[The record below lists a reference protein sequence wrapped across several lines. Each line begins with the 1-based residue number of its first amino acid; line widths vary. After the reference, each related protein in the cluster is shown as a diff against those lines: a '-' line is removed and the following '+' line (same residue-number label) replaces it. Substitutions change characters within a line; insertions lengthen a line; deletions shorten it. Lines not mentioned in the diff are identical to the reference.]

1 MAKENNNNNGA
12 SFHNA
17 LTSGSKVVGTI
28 TADSDF
34 RIDGHVEG
42 DLTCKGKVVVG
53 QKGYIKGTIDCMNAE
68 IYGTVDGKMT
78 VSETLTLRQTAVVTG
93 EINIGTLI
101 IEPNAAFNGTCV
113 MNNKTNTNPTKTK

>member
-1 MAKENNNNNGA
+1 
-12 SFHNA
+12 
-17 LTSGSKVVGTI
+17 
-28 TADSDF
+28 
-34 RIDGHVEG
+34 
-42 DLTCKGKVVVG
+42 
-53 QKGYIKGTIDCMNAE
+53 MNAE

-78 VSETLTLRQTAVVTG
+78 VSETLTLRQTAVITG

>member
-1 MAKENNNNNGA
+1 
-12 SFHNA
+12 

-78 VSETLTLRQTAVVTG
+78 VSETLTLRQTAVITG